1 MNKIN
6 QLVILEKA
14 LLKNEALVSSLCAK
28 WHGKPENI
36 AKDIYIIANTLH
48 HLNLNNGEKVTS
60 NLKLDKFNCNS

>member
-6 QLVILEKA
+6 QLIVLEEA

-36 AKDIYIIANTLH
+36 GRDIYIIANTLY
-48 HLNLNNGEKVTS
+48 NLNCKNSIEAS
-60 NLKLDKFNCNS
+60 SPFKLNE